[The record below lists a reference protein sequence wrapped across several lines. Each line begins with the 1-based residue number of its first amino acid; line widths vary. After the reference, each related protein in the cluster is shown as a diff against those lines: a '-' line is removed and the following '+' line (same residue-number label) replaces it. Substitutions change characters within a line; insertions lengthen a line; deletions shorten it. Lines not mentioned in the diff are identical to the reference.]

1 MFLHIT
7 DTIQAV
13 FHTLDQFAYINYV
26 VVFCNKSN
34 ILVNWRKN

>member
-7 DTIQAV
+7 DTNQAV
-13 FHTLDQFAYINYV
+13 FHTLDQFAYNNYV

-34 ILVNWRKN
+34 ILVN

>member
-13 FHTLDQFAYINYV
+13 FHTLDQFAYNKYV
-26 VVFCNKSN
+26 VVFYNKSN
-34 ILVNWRKN
+34 ILIYWRKN